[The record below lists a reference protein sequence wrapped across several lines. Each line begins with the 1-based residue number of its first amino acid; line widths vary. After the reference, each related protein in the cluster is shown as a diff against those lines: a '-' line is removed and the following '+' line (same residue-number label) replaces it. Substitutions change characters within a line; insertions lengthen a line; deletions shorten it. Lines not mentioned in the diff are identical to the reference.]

1 VFFQQESASRD
12 IGESRIFSGSQLAR
26 RKSARGPVEQEDDPD
41 EAIKKFE
48 NEQVIIS
55 SVAIIIA
62 RGYFCSSLSHVRIFL
77 CYFQRESI
85 MYDVRNEE
93 QEIRSIFALPKDGSR
108 NKVVSQPRKK
118 RTSSLDFT
126 SSATTRDGDASEFR
140 LNVSGGPMDKSNW
153 ERVEDGDGPR
163 ASTRHPSFDIEKGP
177 SEEEKEKD
185 KRNRQPSSRSGL
197 SDLLEAAADR
207 LISVVPKR
215 VEVEN
220 FVFKDFLPHL
230 FADVRQL
237 CKINPTEFADSF
249 LQTTKEKFSEGR
261 SGAFLYFSSDLRYI
275 VKTTTADESFALR
288 SIMPQYVEYIRSN
301 PNSLLVRFLGCHSL
315 TLYGRTLHFV
325 VMLNVFHGAQFSER
339 FDLKGSWVNRHGD
352 SRAMGRNSAKNPSS
366 PLYKDSDLHNK
377 ISLPK
382 GKQKNLRNQITRDTE
397 FLRDLGLMDYSLL
410 IGVIRRRFEVVD
422 NAVARDTD
430 ELGRDPNGAFNA
442 AMVEGPGSY
451 HMGIIDILQEWN
463 WDKKLER
470 FFKIYFRFS
479 DPDGLS
485 AIPPDRYQT
494 RFMQRA
500 VLEVFEGMDE
510 SHEEPDSSDRGSIS
524 NRRYSV
530 TPVAAYGQNH
540 SPTSSTAA
548 SAAPKANSSSFEVMS
563 PLCEMD

>member
-1 VFFQQESASRD
+1 
-12 IGESRIFSGSQLAR
+12 
-26 RKSARGPVEQEDDPD
+26 
-41 EAIKKFE
+41 
-48 NEQVIIS
+48 
-55 SVAIIIA
+55 
-62 RGYFCSSLSHVRIFL
+62 
-77 CYFQRESI
+77 
-85 MYDVRNEE
+85 
-93 QEIRSIFALPKDGSR
+93 
-108 NKVVSQPRKK
+108 
-118 RTSSLDFT
+118 
-126 SSATTRDGDASEFR
+126 
-140 LNVSGGPMDKSNW
+140 MDKSNW
-153 ERVEDGDGPR
+153 EKVEDGDGPR

-177 SEEEKEKD
+177 SIDDNVK
-185 KRNRQPSSRSGL
+185 RQPSSRSGL
-197 SDLLEAAADR
+197 SDLLEPVKAAADR
-207 LISVVPKR
+207 LIAAVPKR

-237 CKINPTEFADSF
+237 CKINPNEYADSF

-301 PNSLLVRFLGCHSL
+301 PNSLMVRFLGCHSL

-352 SRAMGRNSAKNPSS
+352 SRDMGRKSDKNTSS

-382 GKQKNLRNQITRDTE
+382 GKQKNLRNQIARDTE

-422 NAVARDTD
+422 NAVSRDTD
-430 ELGRDPNGAFNA
+430 ELGRDHNGAFNA

-485 AIPPDRYQT
+485 AIPPDRYQA

-500 VLEVFEGMDE
+500 VIEVFEGMDE
-510 SHEEPDSSDRGSIS
+510 GQDETNSESSTDRGSVS

-530 TPVAAYGQNH
+530 TPVGGYSQNH
-540 SPTSSTAA
+540 SPPPPTAA
-548 SAAPKANSSSFEVMS
+548 PPPSTSPKTSSFEVMS